1 MKVLPPQTSDLKK
14 NGALKME
21 AILCRASFQDYYDLY
36 SVLKSGVNIHELVA
50 LVLER
55 SDHKLK
61 KKNLYAMITNGE
73 AFAKDE
79 QYKALRHVY
88 DVTPYDIQ
96 EYIKQKLLENK
107 NKETELP

>member
-1 MKVLPPQTSDLKK
+1 MKVLSPKTADIKII
-14 NGALKME
+14 GALKME
-21 AILCRASFQDYYDLY
+21 AMLCHAIFQDYYDLY
-36 SVLKSGVNIHELVA
+36 TILKNGVDIHELVS

-61 KKNLYAMITNGE
+61 KKNLFAMITNGE

-79 QYKALRHVY
+79 QYKTSSHLY

-96 EYIKQKLLENK
+96 EYIKQKLLSR
-107 NKETELP
+107 L

>member
-1 MKVLPPQTSDLKK
+1 MKVLPPQTSDLKTI
-14 NGALKME
+14 GALKME
-21 AILCRASFQDYYDLY
+21 AILCRANFQDYYDLY
-36 SVLKSGVNIHELVA
+36 SVLKSGVDIHELVA

-61 KKNLYAMITNGE
+61 KKNLFAMITNGE
-73 AFAKDE
+73 AFAKDK
-79 QYKALRHVY
+79 QYKTSSHVY

-107 NKETELP
+107 DSELP